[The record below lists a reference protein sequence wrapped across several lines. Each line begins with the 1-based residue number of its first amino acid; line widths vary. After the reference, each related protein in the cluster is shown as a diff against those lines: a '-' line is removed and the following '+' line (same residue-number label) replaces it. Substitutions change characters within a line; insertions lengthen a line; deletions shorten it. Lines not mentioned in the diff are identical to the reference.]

1 MEVPHL
7 VIGVVRYNLQTTSNQ
22 REILNPDPQACRVLA
37 IGEKKKTSNPYCQE
51 ETPHGFCL
59 PSMWRRGGQSNHRQR
74 YRACHSALCPVQS
87 EGRLS
92 SAPCRSSN

>member
-51 ETPHGFCL
+51 ETPHGLRL
-59 PSMWRRGGQSNHRQR
+59 PSMWRRGCQSN
-74 YRACHSALCPVQS
+74 YREGYGACNRPLCSVQS
-87 EGRLS
+87 QGRLS